1 LANANSD
8 YFTKK
13 GDVLISMTG
22 SGMNAPNAIVGRVAR
37 HIGIDNAFLINQ
49 RVGRF
54 LIQDKDQLD
63 KGFLFHYLSP
73 KERQWE
79 LVSIATGSAN
89 QATVSGKQIESLK
102 INLPL
107 ALRTKSHCSY
117 FREAG

>member
-1 LANANSD
+1 
-8 YFTKK
+8 
-13 GDVLISMTG
+13 MTG

-89 QATVSGKQIESLK
+89 QVTISGKQIESLK